1 MLRTRPNRVFPLA
14 LTLLTGTLPLAAQVN
29 PPPVPLAPNDLSQQR
44 YGFGETGPKP
54 DYYELQQGYSALNL
68 DDVINVI
75 NTTGGWN
82 RDQTLDFLEEEGYGK
97 PILRRQDLPEVLIR
111 FNSLRPMP
119 RRDIITALESLLAL
133 NGIAIIEFN
142 PDYMMA
148 VPAPQAL
155 ASTTDYL
162 AVDASGIKGTQKI
175 FSKIYSLDY
184 LSLDEATP
192 IIQSFVGSGLPIVP
206 FQRSN
211 SFLVTDYLRN
221 LQRIEQVLGEVDTPP
236 EVKEEV
242 LFIGL
247 NFTDASDLSNRLEN
261 LAQDN
266 NRLGRYL
273 QGTSITADERTN
285 QLVVVTHP
293 SNVALITDVIE
304 KLDVDVAPLT
314 RSEVFSI
321 RHANAPDV
329 ADVIQQVI
337 SGQQQARDELES
349 PEQGVGRTAPPTQPA
364 VPTPTPQPSTPSA
377 VADAAGDA
385 NLQFSEYVTIVADER
400 SNAIVAYGTDGDLT
414 QLEDLINKI
423 DVLLAQVL
431 IEVVIAEVTL
441 TEDDARGID
450 AFDIQY
456 NTAAFPGSEIGFNV
470 DAVST
475 SRLGTP
481 FDFSGSVKD
490 FSISAVIGTAAS
502 KSNVKILST
511 PNIVTTH
518 NQEAEIIV
526 GESRPVITQSI
537 SDIDNPGNTSSS
549 VSFRDIGIELRV
561 TPLIGSNGIIQLEIE
576 QVVDTVVG
584 EVAIDGNA
592 QPIIGR
598 REANSFLSVGDR
610 ETVVLAGLQEY
621 NATETDNDLA
631 FFRHIPLVGRAFG
644 GKTQADTRRELVFF
658 IKPYIVD
665 TRSRQEEIL
674 ERKLENTEARAE
686 IEGYLETGQFDPDP
700 VIQPPEKE
708 WKHKSRR
715 RF

>member
-1 MLRTRPNRVFPLA
+1 MLRTRPTRVFPLA
-14 LTLLTGTLPLAAQVN
+14 LTLLTGALPLEAQTN
-29 PPPVPLAPNDLSQQR
+29 PPPLPVPSEALAQDR
-44 YGFGETGPKP
+44 YGIGATGPRP
-54 DYYELQQGYSALNL
+54 DYYELQANYSALNL
-68 DDVINVI
+68 DDVINVLD
-75 NTTGGWN
+75 TTGGWN
-82 RDQTLDFLEEEGYGK
+82 RDQTLDYLEEEGYGK

-175 FSKIYSLDY
+175 FSKIYTLDY

-192 IIQSFVGSGLPIVP
+192 IVQSFVGSGLPLVP

-221 LQRIEQVLGEVDTPP
+221 LQRIEQVLTEVDTPP
-236 EVKEEV
+236 QITEEV
-242 LFIGL
+242 LFFGL
-247 NFTDASDLSNRLEN
+247 NNTSASELSSRLEN

-273 QGTSITADERTN
+273 QGTSITADDRTN

-314 RSEVFSI
+314 RSEVYSI
-321 RHANAPDV
+321 RHAQAPDV
-329 ADVIQQVI
+329 ADIIQQII
-337 SGQQQARDELES
+337 SGQQSARENLEA

-364 VPTPTPQPSTPSA
+364 VPGQAPQPSTPSA
-377 VADAAGDA
+377 VADSAGEA
-385 NLQFSEYVTIVADER
+385 NLQFSEFVTIVADER
-400 SNAIVAYGTDGDLT
+400 SNAIVAYGTGSDLE
-414 QLEDLINKI
+414 QLKDLIEKI
-423 DVLLAQVL
+423 DVILAQVL

-456 NTAAFPGSEIGFNV
+456 NTVGFPGNEIGFNV

-481 FDFSGSVKD
+481 FDFSGSVRD

-511 PNIVTTH
+511 PNIMVQH
-518 NQEAEIIV
+518 AEEAEIIV

-549 VSFRDIGIELRV
+549 VSFRDIGIELTV
-561 TPLIGSNGIIQLEIE
+561 EPLIGSDGSIQLEIT
-576 QVVDTVVG
+576 QIVDTVVG
-584 EVAIDGNA
+584 TVTIDGNE

-598 REANSFLSVGDR
+598 REANSTLTVSDR
-610 ETVVLAGLQEY
+610 ETIVLAGLQEF
-621 NATETDNDLA
+621 NATETDSDLA

-644 GKTQADTRRELVFF
+644 GKTRADTRRELVLF

-665 TRSRQEEIL
+665 TEARKKEIV
-674 ERKLENTEARAE
+674 ERKLENTQARSE
-686 IEGYLETGQFDPDP
+686 IEGYLDSGQFDPDP
-700 VIQPPEKE
+700 VIALPEKE